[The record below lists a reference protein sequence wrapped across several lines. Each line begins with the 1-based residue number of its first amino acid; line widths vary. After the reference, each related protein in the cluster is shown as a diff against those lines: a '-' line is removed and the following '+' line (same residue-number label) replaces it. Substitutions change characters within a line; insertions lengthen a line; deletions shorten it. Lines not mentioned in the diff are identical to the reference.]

1 MFWECW
7 EIFFLG
13 PHMQHMEVP
22 RPGVQSE
29 LQLPAYTTATASPDP
44 SHIWDLHRSS
54 QQHHILSSLSETRGG
69 THVLMD
75 TGRVLNPMTHD
86 RNSKN
91 FFFFK
96 KKRNSRIQ
104 SLPKQRSW
112 QRTCSLRPAK
122 TQPLQQGT
130 RHRTRQHPAQRAAQL
145 WVRILG
151 LWKQQ
156 VSYLRGQGTSQGTE
170 TGAGLRGAH
179 GFRIGALPEPRAT
192 VQDPTNPWAL
202 GGLAILAEPR
212 G

>member
-1 MFWECW
+1 MNWSYSCQ
-7 EIFFLG
+7 
-13 PHMQHMEVP
+13 PTPQ
-22 RPGVQSE
+22 
-29 LQLPAYTTATASPDP
+29 T
-44 SHIWDLHRSS
+44 
-54 QQHHILSSLSETRGG
+54 QQHQNLNPLNEARDQ

-75 TGRVLNPMTHD
+75 TSQGLNPMSP
-86 RNSKN
+86 NS
-91 FFFFK
+91 FFK